1 MNGYLSRLS
10 TAGLALADVVVLV
23 RCDPDWQA
31 LSSRLS
37 APRAW
42 VDRAGADA
50 AAITVASALLWC
62 AAIWLAF
69 GLLAAATSVL
79 PGRIGRLGA
88 TVSHRVMP
96 AALRRVVIGA
106 AGVSLVLSP
115 ASAVAEGI
123 ASPSASATV
132 TATTPAVGWP
142 IDQNAAPSPAPGTQ
156 QSGPTIN
163 WPSITPPP
171 SGTAPRT
178 SAPRPPSAPP
188 LSTTQPP
195 RHAAPTAGA
204 DVTVRP
210 GDSLWL
216 IAAHRLGPKN
226 VSDDRIAAEWP
237 RWYSANHGAI
247 GNNPDLLMPG
257 QHLSAPAAVNSSPKD

>member
-1 MNGYLSRLS
+1 MNGYQSRLS
-10 TAGLALADVVVLV
+10 TAGLGLADVVVLV
-23 RCDPDWQA
+23 RCNPDWQA
-31 LSSRLS
+31 LANRLS

-42 VDRAGADA
+42 VDRAGTDA

-79 PGRIGRLGA
+79 PGRTGRLGA
-88 TVSHRVMP
+88 AFSHRVMP
-96 AALRRVVIGA
+96 AALRRVVIWA

-132 TATTPAVGWP
+132 TATAPSVGWP
-142 IDQNAAPSPAPGTQ
+142 IDQNAAPSMVSGTP

-171 SGTAPRT
+171 STTAPRT
-178 SAPRPPSAPP
+178 GAPPPS
-188 LSTTQPP
+188 TIQPP
-195 RHAAPTAGA
+195 RHAATAAEA

-216 IAAHRLGPKN
+216 IAAHRLGPN
-226 VSDDRIAAEWP
+226 ISDERTAAEWP
-237 RWYSANHGAI
+237 RWYAVNRAAI
-247 GNNPDLLMPG
+247 GDNADLLMPG